1 MDSAPARSWPGRGL
15 SARSVVAGVDARGAA
30 HARAPVAP
38 GGGGAGQ
45 GGGAVFSCPP
55 SARVCS
61 AAPSVR
67 KAFVPESFRLTLGNA
82 ASSLFPTF
90 RPLRAPS
97 GPLRRAGCHL
107 RFRPRPPCRSA
118 FLASLRGPAA
128 SDSCRP
134 PPRHPAQE
142 RAVSAPD
149 PPVAPPLIR
158 AVTAVYPDPSTGLP
172 LPRCFSCLV
181 PRMSS
186 SDSADGSVSL
196 AVCSPRSLHADDRSR
211 RGRRS
216 PPSASPGLVLLAR
229 RLEDSCSGPGSDGL
243 STLARDVPPGEV
255 GTRAWPSFRV
265 CPAPGTWW

>member
-1 MDSAPARSWPGRGL
+1 MLAGWLTLAHLLPRAEGGRG
-15 SARSVVAGVDARGAA
+15 REGAPSS
-30 HARAPVAP
+30 PVRLR
-38 GGGGAGQ
+38 
-45 GGGAVFSCPP
+45 
-55 SARVCS
+55 RVCS

-97 GPLRRAGCHL
+97 GPLRPAGCHL
-107 RFRPRPPCRSA
+107 RFCPPCRSA

-196 AVCSPRSLHADDRSR
+196 AVCPPRSLHADDRSR

-243 STLARDVPPGEV
+243 STLARDIPPGEV
-255 GTRAWPSFRV
+255 GTGAWPSFRA
-265 CPAPGTWW
+265 CPAPGNWW

>member
-97 GPLRRAGCHL
+97 GPLRPAGCHL
-107 RFRPRPPCRSA
+107 RFRPPCRSA

-128 SDSCRP
+128 PTPCPGARRVRAGPACRAAAHP
-134 PPRHPAQE
+134 GSYGRLPGPFHGAPFAAMFFLSRAENVLLGLRRRICVARRVPSSVPPR
-142 RAVSAPD
+142 
-149 PPVAPPLIR
+149 
-158 AVTAVYPDPSTGLP
+158 
-172 LPRCFSCLV
+172 
-181 PRMSS
+181 
-186 SDSADGSVSL
+186 
-196 AVCSPRSLHADDRSR
+196 
-211 RGRRS
+211 
-216 PPSASPGLVLLAR
+216 
-229 RLEDSCSGPGSDGL
+229 
-243 STLARDVPPGEV
+243 
-255 GTRAWPSFRV
+255 
-265 CPAPGTWW
+265 